1 MTATGTRLMPAEAPR
16 SFFAFALFWLKIG
29 CLSFG
34 GPAGQIALMQSELV
48 DRLRWVDQ
56 RRFLHVLNFCM
67 LLPGPEAQQLATYLG
82 WRLYGIAGGIVSGG
96 LFILPGAMALT
107 GLSWLMA
114 AHGEAPALA
123 ALFAGIKPV
132 VVALVFAAAW
142 RMGRRVLT
150 TRPALLTAAAAFAA
164 LYVLAAPFPLVM
176 LGAGALGA
184 LAARWGRHWFAPA
197 HHGDDAA
204 LSEDAAPSVG
214 RLLWLLVTFLALWA
228 APMLILTGWLGDDPW
243 RALGLFF
250 TKAAFVTFGGAY
262 AVLPYVAQQAV
273 ENYGWVTA
281 AQMVDGLAL
290 AETTPGPLILV
301 LQYVGFFAGWGAPG
315 PLSPLQGGLAGACL
329 TLWVTF
335 LPCFMFIFIGAPYV
349 ERLIHNRVA
358 GGALAA
364 ITAAV
369 VGVIVKLGVYLAL
382 AVLAPDGGADWF
394 AFGVAAAALVALTR
408 FQMAMH
414 WAVAA
419 GAAAGLVRWGAAAA
433 GLL

>member
-1 MTATGTRLMPAEAPR
+1 MPADQPR
-16 SFFAFALFWLKIG
+16 SFSAFALFWLKIG

-34 GPAGQIALMQSELV
+34 GPAGQIAMMQGELV

-82 WRLYGIAGGIVSGG
+82 WRLYGVAGGIISGG
-96 LFILPGAMALT
+96 LFILPGAAVLT

-114 AHGEAPALA
+114 AHGDAPALA
-123 ALFAGIKPV
+123 AVFAGIKPV
-132 VVALVFAAAW
+132 VVALIFAAAW
-142 RMGRRVLT
+142 RIGRRVLT
-150 TRPALLTAAAAFAA
+150 TRPALALAAAAFVA
-164 LYVLAAPFPLVM
+164 LFALEAPFPLVV

-184 LAARWGRHWFAPA
+184 LAARAGRHWFTTG
-197 HHGDDAA
+197 HGEADAA
-204 LSEDAAPSVG
+204 TLTEEARPSVS
-214 RLLWLLVTFLALWA
+214 RLLWLLVIFLALWA
-228 APMLILTGWLGDDPW
+228 TPMLIVVGALGPDPW

-273 ENYGWVTA
+273 ENYGWLSA

-301 LQYVGFFAGWGAPG
+301 LQFVGFFAGWGAPG
-315 PLSPLQGGLAGACL
+315 PLTPLQGGLLGAFL

-335 LPCFMFIFIGAPYV
+335 LPCFLFIFAGAPYV
-349 ERLIHNRVA
+349 ERLIHNRAA

-369 VGVIVKLGVYLAL
+369 VGVIVKLGVYLGT
-382 AVLAPDGGADWF
+382 AVLLPGATIDWF
-394 AFGVAAAALVALTR
+394 AATLTAAALIALIR
-408 FQMAMH
+408 FKLAMH

-419 GAAAGLVRWGAAAA
+419 GAAVGALRWGAQAA
-433 GLL
+433 GLI